1 MSQEWQNWQYD
12 AFITI
17 PIIIY
22 FADNNHVILNSL
34 YICIFNSSTINSTSY
49 KLSNVHKKI
58 LSVTHMS
65 SHYSIKSFSF
75 FAVTWIFIVH
85 FVIFVMTGN
94 TILILQTAMLMIMII
109 MMSFSPSH
117 ILMFTSSHQKVNLV
131 YLHQKFIVTQ
141 YAT

>member
-65 SHYSIKSFSF
+65 SHYSIKSFSYF
-75 FAVTWIFIVH
+75 FLQWLEFLLYILYFCYDWKYDTYSANSYVDDHDHNDELLSKSYSHVH
-85 FVIFVMTGN
+85 I
-94 TILILQTAMLMIMII
+94 
-109 MMSFSPSH
+109 FSPKSKSCVH
-117 ILMFTSSHQKVNLV
+117 IKNS
-131 YLHQKFIVTQ
+131 
-141 YAT
+141 